1 MKWLILVASPV
12 VAAGLIVAFLKLRFA
27 LIKDEAQRLE
37 LMRKWFG
44 DE

>member
-1 MKWLILVASPV
+1 MFKILLILLVGGCA
-12 VAAGLIVAFLKLRFA
+12 LIVAVACFVLWFRRQMEDK
-27 LIKDEAQRLE
+27 RLE